1 MSRTY
6 NVNVPVTAYSQVYSM
21 ATSPGKSVTVTYT
34 LSAETMLA
42 TPPLSGND
50 SVCQFKLSAGFN
62 SSSDITLLSAIPTGI
77 KLYYPSIFG
86 DQSSHG
92 YITTSTNSNVTN
104 SFTCTI
110 KFNDLNFF
118 NTSIS
123 LSGNSTTSVIVTAS
137 STIDNPMYTI
147 DGATTDSDKVNSKF
161 KTVGNHVR
169 GWSLNG

>member
-92 YITTSTNSNVTN
+92 YITTSTNSNATN

-110 KFNDLNFF
+110 KFNDLNFS